1 MYNTQFLARLAGVL
15 LLVGCGAGMAAPGAQ
30 YKTLDEA
37 VMAQV
42 KRWQQTNTIKP
53 IVSDDGRVLYPY
65 GQYMPTLTC
74 GIMRA
79 CAVDLQPGEVLMDST
94 RGDTKLWKMQIARS
108 RDPETGA
115 LWQHIVFKPT
125 LTEIETNV
133 ILYTDRRVYHVKLV
147 SAKSEKDYMN
157 QIGFYYPDEIV
168 QRWDQEAQIEQ
179 QKDDA
184 AARKADLPT
193 VTLDQM
199 DWGYTIR
206 GGDKEQ
212 RPVRVGNDG
221 RRVWIQ
227 MPPLMDRTEVPTLV
241 LLDDD
246 GKPQDVNSRRIGRDG
261 EFFLVD
267 RLFKRAQL
275 LYGGSD
281 GSVSKIT
288 IIWDK
293 QKRWSW

>member
-1 MYNTQFLARLAGVL
+1 MQKTKLLARLVGALAFASWGV
-15 LLVGCGAGMAAPGAQ
+15 GMAAPGGQ

-147 SAKSEKDYMN
+147 SAKTEKDYMN

-168 QRWDQEAQIEQ
+168 QRWDQEAQVEQ
-179 QKDDA
+179 QKEDA

-206 GGDKEQ
+206 GGDKDQ

-275 LYGGSD
+275 LYLSL
-281 GSVSKIT
+281 IH
-288 IIWDK
+288 I
-293 QKRWSW
+293 